1 MKTEQVIAD
10 AEVAA
15 CFFRAL
21 IDKGVPTFAAVSIT
35 SSYLSGK
42 MISDRSGEKPKE
54 PWEGDANG

>member
-21 IDKGVPTFAAVSIT
+21 IDKGVPTFAAVWRKRNASCT
-35 SSYLSGK
+35 ARPRG
-42 MISDRSGEKPKE
+42 
-54 PWEGDANG
+54 